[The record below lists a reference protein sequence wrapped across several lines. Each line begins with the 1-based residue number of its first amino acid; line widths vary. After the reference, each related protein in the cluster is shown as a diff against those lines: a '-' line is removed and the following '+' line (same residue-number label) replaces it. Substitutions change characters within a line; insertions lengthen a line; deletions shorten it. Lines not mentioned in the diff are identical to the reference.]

1 MKIGLELQGGFLDH
15 SPYTVLKLRE
25 ATCEAIGANLDPSHM
40 WWQGIDQVAAFKILK
55 KTKKNHAWQGFFKT
69 SQRGFEPP
77 TYTLGNC
84 CSILLSYWDTYK
96 KNKLFLYTKGKSRPD
111 LRMLIHEATQSVR

>member
-55 KTKKNHAWQGFFKT
+55 KTKKTMLGKVFLRRPKEDSNL
-69 SQRGFEPP
+69 RP
-77 TYTLGNC
+77 T
-84 CSILLSYWDTYK
+84 
-96 KNKLFLYTKGKSRPD
+96 
-111 LRMLIHEATQSVR
+111 V